1 MKVADKIL
9 SRLQTNLYMKVTD
22 KILSRLETT
31 TIQIPFKTN
40 GKPFLKEIDCKGIT
54 QLAQTIFKT
63 RELKI
68 SYMLMIYC
76 TVVTK

>member
-22 KILSRLETT
+22 NILSRLETT

-40 GKPFLKEIDCKGIT
+40 DKPFLK
-54 QLAQTIFKT
+54 
-63 RELKI
+63 
-68 SYMLMIYC
+68 
-76 TVVTK
+76 